1 MASPNDGKIRRTD
14 ADYKEY
20 IEGQKRGHLPHG
32 INPAL
37 GIAGLMAG
45 MAGGMTGVPSNDLGT
60 ASAGGGET
68 EFLLPDSPH
77 SNTPLLQAGEV
88 ICQIK
93 YLRLHVFQSVYS
105 SSSIKMVSRVKQNF
119 YQLSSKFKRGT
130 EYSRS
135 FRM

>member
-88 ICQIK
+88 T
-93 YLRLHVFQSVYS
+93 
-105 SSSIKMVSRVKQNF
+105 SSITP
-119 YQLSSKFKRGT
+119 LS
-130 EYSRS
+130 
-135 FRM
+135 

>member
-60 ASAGGGET
+60 ASGGGET

-88 ICQIK
+88 TYSLVLNRSHGC
-93 YLRLHVFQSVYS
+93 LRK
-105 SSSIKMVSRVKQNF
+105 ITTR
-119 YQLSSKFKRGT
+119 
-130 EYSRS
+130 
-135 FRM
+135 